1 MRGGQGA
8 GADGTPRWEW
18 GAAAVLTVAV
28 AALHAVRLLYAGGLW
43 RDEAGAARLAMLPT
57 IREIFGLFQHEAFP
71 LLFPVTVRTYMAW
84 IGGGDGA
91 LRAFG
96 LAVGLAIAGILWL
109 NARAARTV
117 PLLSLALLGLDVPFL
132 VYGDSLRGYGLGSAL
147 ILLTYGLL
155 ARCLA
160 VSNEPPL
167 LIASLAVAAVASVQV
182 VLSNAALLGALCAAG
197 IVVAVARR
205 RRRLAGW
212 IAGCGALAALS
223 LLPYA
228 ALLAAARREW
238 SVIVTYPIRIVHVWH
253 GLTATLGPRPVQGV
267 WLFLLAVSLA
277 AAVHGVHGSI
287 RAVRTGLASSEGEPG
302 SPANVALFAAVT
314 ILFALVADGVFLKTL
329 GYRPRPWYYLPLMA
343 LLASA
348 FDAVFFRFDS
358 WFDRGVGRRLG
369 LVRLAVVL
377 LVAGSQALPLS
388 RHLTARQTNVDLV
401 ARQVAASA
409 TPEDLVVVNS
419 WYYGVSF
426 NRYYAGTARWLT
438 LPDIPDHRVHR
449 YDLLKVRMAASHPI
463 DDVLSAVAATLRSG
477 HRVWLVGG
485 ARWPKPGEAV
495 PQLPP
500 APLSPEGWHDWPYT
514 TAWSG
519 QLGSFLQGHAVQAAA
534 VAVPAGG
541 PVNDLEDLPL
551 VVVEGW
557 RAAL

>member
-1 MRGGQGA
+1 
-8 GADGTPRWEW
+8 
-18 GAAAVLTVAV
+18 
-28 AALHAVRLLYAGGLW
+28 
-43 RDEAGAARLAMLPT
+43 
-57 IREIFGLFQHEAFP
+57 
-71 LLFPVTVRTYMAW
+71 
-84 IGGGDGA
+84 
-91 LRAFG
+91 
-96 LAVGLAIAGILWL
+96 
-109 NARAARTV
+109 
-117 PLLSLALLGLDVPFL
+117 
-132 VYGDSLRGYGLGSAL
+132 
-147 ILLTYGLL
+147 
-155 ARCLA
+155 
-160 VSNEPPL
+160 
-167 LIASLAVAAVASVQV
+167 
-182 VLSNAALLGALCAAG
+182 
-197 IVVAVARR
+197 
-205 RRRLAGW
+205 
-212 IAGCGALAALS
+212 
-223 LLPYA
+223 
-228 ALLAAARREW
+228 
-238 SVIVTYPIRIVHVWH
+238 
-253 GLTATLGPRPVQGV
+253 
-267 WLFLLAVSLA
+267 
-277 AAVHGVHGSI
+277 
-287 RAVRTGLASSEGEPG
+287 
-302 SPANVALFAAVT
+302 
-314 ILFALVADGVFLKTL
+314 
-329 GYRPRPWYYLPLMA
+329 MA

-369 LVRLAVVL
+369 LLRLAVVL

-388 RHLTARQTNVDLV
+388 QHLTARQTNVDLV
-401 ARQVAASA
+401 ARHVTASA

>member
-1 MRGGQGA
+1 MTGGRGA
-8 GADGTPRWEW
+8 GTEETPRWEW
-18 GAAAVLTVAV
+18 GAALVLTAAV

-43 RDEAGAARLAMLPT
+43 RDEAGAARLAMMPT

-71 LLFPVTVRTYMAW
+71 LLFPVTVRAFMSW
-84 IGGGDGA
+84 VGGGDGA

-96 LAVGLAIAGILWL
+96 LAVGLAIAAILWL

-155 ARCLA
+155 ARSLA
-160 VSNEPPL
+160 APDEPPV

-197 IVVAVARR
+197 MVVAVARR

-228 ALLAAARREW
+228 APLAAARREW
-238 SVIVTYPIRIVHVWH
+238 SVIVTYPTRIVHVWH
-253 GLTATLGPRPVQGV
+253 GFTGTIGPLPVQGV
-267 WLFLLAVSLA
+267 WLVLLVVSLA
-277 AAVHGVHGSI
+277 GAVLGLI
-287 RAVRTGLASSEGEPG
+287 RAARTSSAISAGEPG

-314 ILFALVADGVFLKTL
+314 VLFALVADGVFLKTL
-329 GYRPRPWYYLPLMA
+329 SYRPRPWYYLPLMA

-348 FDAVFFRFDS
+348 FDAVFSRS
-358 WFDRGVGRRLG
+358 GRRLG
-369 LVRLAVVL
+369 LLRLAVVL
-377 LVAGSQALPLS
+377 LVAGVQWLPWQPMSQQ
-388 RHLTARQTNVDLV
+388 LTARQTNVDLV
-401 ARQVAASA
+401 ARQVAAAA
-409 TPEDLVVVNS
+409 TPQDLVVVNS

-449 YDLLKVRMAASHPI
+449 YDLLKVRMAAAHPI

-485 ARWPKPGEAV
+485 ARWPQPGEAV
-495 PQLPP
+495 PRLPP
-500 APLSPEGWHDWPYT
+500 APFTPEGWHDWPYT
-514 TAWSG
+514 TAWSR
-519 QLGSFLQGHAVQAAA
+519 QLGSFLQGHAVHAAA

-541 PVNDLEDLPL
+541 PVSELEDLPL

-557 RAAL
+557 RAAV